1 MSPLLPQKK
10 PPPPPQ
16 DAAITLAWEAA
27 HRRRAAI
34 CAWVAAALTII
45 GSILSALGTSSVPT
59 FPNDVVTAPDAINNL
74 LAGQPIP
81 PGRTA
86 MQVEWFQSHLSA
98 ANYVGTVMSGLA
110 ALVLFGVIA
119 FLFKATRARN
129 PGFGQA
135 TLIAGAFGAV
145 AFGVGTTVAQMT
157 SFIGIAGFDGG
168 NNFQATEAL
177 TAGPV
182 VIGQIL
188 LTLGSFGLGFAFVLL
203 GLNAMRTGLLTRFM
217 GILAMIVG
225 ATFIIPQ
232 VDPQGVLR
240 SFWLAVI
247 GFVFILR
254 WPGNRIPPAWISG
267 KSEPWPSI
275 AASRAAKAGASDASS
290 TPAPSLPEPEST
302 GSGDTA
308 GQLRKKRKRK
318 K

>member
-1 MSPLLPQKK
+1 
-10 PPPPPQ
+10 
-16 DAAITLAWEAA
+16 
-27 HRRRAAI
+27 
-34 CAWVAAALTII
+34 
-45 GSILSALGTSSVPT
+45 
-59 FPNDVVTAPDAINNL
+59 
-74 LAGQPIP
+74 
-81 PGRTA
+81 
-86 MQVEWFQSHLSA
+86 
-98 ANYVGTVMSGLA
+98 
-110 ALVLFGVIA
+110 
-119 FLFKATRARN
+119 
-129 PGFGQA
+129 
-135 TLIAGAFGAV
+135 
-145 AFGVGTTVAQMT
+145 MT

-290 TPAPSLPEPEST
+290 TPAPSLPEPESN